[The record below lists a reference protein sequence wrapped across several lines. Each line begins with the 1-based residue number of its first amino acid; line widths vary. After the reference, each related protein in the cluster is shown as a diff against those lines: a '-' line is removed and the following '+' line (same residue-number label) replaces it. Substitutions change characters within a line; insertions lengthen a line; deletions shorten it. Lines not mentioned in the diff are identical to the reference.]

1 MKPFTSKHCT
11 PMFYGS
17 PLNQKD
23 EKGDKSPLDI
33 RKSIEAQSR
42 AAREQRAV
50 KGVNQANVK
59 SRLKVRKK
67 DWDKNKQKEQK

>member
-59 SRLKVRKK
+59 SVFQHHPIAVLRSGIEHR
-67 DWDKNKQKEQK
+67 

>member
-17 PLNQKD
+17 PLNQTNELIGK
-23 EKGDKSPLDI
+23 KVTSGDKLYSPLDI

-42 AAREQRAV
+42 AAKEQRAAQRAAKKV
-50 KGVNQANVK
+50 YQATK
-59 SRLKVRKK
+59 
-67 DWDKNKQKEQK
+67 